1 MPDEDEELMSARL
14 ELTRLEV
21 QFFDTAKAVDR
32 LSKARKAAGI
42 FFHYYL
48 LAKLTQL

>member
-21 QFFDTAKAVDR
+21 QFFDAAKAVDR
-32 LSKARKAAGI
+32 LSKARKGETI
-42 FFHYYL
+42 TFVNL
-48 LAKLTQL
+48 